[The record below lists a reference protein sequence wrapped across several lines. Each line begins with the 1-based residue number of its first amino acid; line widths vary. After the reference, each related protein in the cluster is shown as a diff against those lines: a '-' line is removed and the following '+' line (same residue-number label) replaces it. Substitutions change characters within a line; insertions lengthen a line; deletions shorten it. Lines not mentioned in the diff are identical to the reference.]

1 MISTPSSPATKYF
14 RSTLLALGI
23 AATATVC
30 AQAQTIDPGL
40 WELTSEMKTPGQ
52 ADTQQQMADLQK
64 QLESMPAGMRGMLE
78 KQMASM
84 GVGLGANGA
93 IRVCITPEQAS
104 TGGMY
109 DGKQEG
115 GCTYSNVKHSGKTIT
130 GTMTCKQPAMRG
142 DFVSTLHSNSHF
154 ATQAKLTGSDG
165 LTEMTAV
172 GRRLS
177 ADCGNIQPAKR

>member
-1 MISTPSSPATKYF
+1 M
-14 RSTLLALGI
+14 ALG
-23 AATATVC
+23 AATAT
-30 AQAQTIDPGL
+30 AHAQTIDPGL

-130 GTMTCKQPAMRG
+130 GTMTCTQPAMRG
-142 DFVSTLHSNSHF
+142 DFVSTLHSESHF
-154 ATQAKLTGSDG
+154 ATQAKLTGTG
-165 LTEMTAV
+165 GVTEMTAV

-177 ADCGNIQPAKR
+177 ADCGDIQPAKR